1 LHTKV
6 ATWYAPYELVYG
18 LHPSMPTKYI
28 VLVVGGNER
37 DNILVRVLTSRITKL
52 EKLQE
57 DKMQATKTTSI
68 Q

>member
-1 LHTKV
+1 
-6 ATWYAPYELVYG
+6 VYG